1 MLFYRNVS
9 DRDANNSHLQ
19 ASHPESYV
27 QNVQN
32 KFSPKTGL
40 NQEMIYPNQSSAGAV
55 GGVQHAF
62 PGSSNNFQAFNNKL
76 KQKKQMMGQFPQQN
90 QMLNA
95 RSVGGLSN
103 FMQSY
108 NQNQLNMQQNN
119 QDTYSYSIPSEA
131 PGAVFLP
138 K

>member
-1 MLFYRNVS
+1 
-9 DRDANNSHLQ
+9 
-19 ASHPESYV
+19 
-27 QNVQN
+27 
-32 KFSPKTGL
+32 
-40 NQEMIYPNQSSAGAV
+40 
-55 GGVQHAF
+55 
-62 PGSSNNFQAFNNKL
+62 
-76 KQKKQMMGQFPQQN
+76 MMGQYPGGSNQ

-108 NQNQLNMQQNN
+108 NQNQLSMQQANPT
-119 QDTYSYSIPSEA
+119 DTYSYSIPSEA